1 MKSSFNSPESEN
13 ITHEY
18 VMQLGK
24 EWFESMVDATP
35 DEELFSL
42 PKFENRLVQKHREG
56 RQEEA
61 VAMLKRLLQR
71 RFAAVPDWANEK
83 ITRAEL
89 SALENWSLR
98 ILDAHSLDDVFSD

>member
-1 MKSSFNSPESEN
+1 QEGR
-13 ITHEY
+13 
-18 VMQLGK
+18 Q
-24 EWFESMVDATP
+24 
-35 DEELFSL
+35 
-42 PKFENRLVQKHREG
+42 EG

-61 VAMLKRLLQR
+61 VAMLKRQLQR